1 MAENL
6 TLRNLL
12 KSVSGFIAEGSGGM
26 IQKLGFEMHEWTAFL
41 DKAETDTAWDSFQS
55 RRQSKKTTQSSNA
68 MSSMLGPQSSSS
80 KRPLEDD
87 SSNGN
92 HLKKSRTLS
101 GDTSLERPDSY
112 HLLMPMNSTVPPP
125 PHPPVPSMYPSAA
138 RSPQDNLF
146 SDVLRNGHANS
157 PVFMAP
163 TPTGT
168 PAHYTT
174 PSTSSTYS
182 SYMPP
187 IGIGVD
193 QGMNSLP
200 YPSNKNGS
208 VASQQHILPTPQND
222 EPDDEEGSI
231 LELRDPKKIEAFK
244 LIKYATSQDY
254 IHLQLNH
261 ALSGTISRTT

>member
-1 MAENL
+1 
-6 TLRNLL
+6 
-12 KSVSGFIAEGSGGM
+12 M

-68 MSSMLGPQSSSS
+68 MSSMLGPQSGPS

-87 SSNGN
+87 GSNGN
-92 HLKKSRTLS
+92 QTKKSRTLS
-101 GDTSLERPDSY
+101 GDPSMERSDSY
-112 HLLMPMNSTVPPP
+112 HLLMPMNSAVPP
-125 PHPPVPSMYPSAA
+125 PHPSAPSMYPSTA
-138 RSPQDNLF
+138 RSPQENIF

-168 PAHYTT
+168 PAHYTA

-200 YPSNKNGS
+200 YPHNKN
-208 VASQQHILPTPQND
+208 VASQQRILPRQND
-222 EPDDEEGSI
+222 EPDDEEGSL
-231 LELRDPKKIEAFK
+231 LELRDPKTTEAFK
-244 LIKYATSQDY
+244 LIKYATPQG
-254 IHLQLNH
+254 
-261 ALSGTISRTT
+261 LSPCNLSSLLLGTISTTT

>member
-12 KSVSGFIAEGSGGM
+12 KSVAGFIAEGDGGM

-41 DKAETDTAWDSFQS
+41 DKAETDTAWESFQARKHS
-55 RRQSKKTTQSSNA
+55 QKTSQSSTA
-68 MSSMLGPQSSSS
+68 MSSMLGPQSAAL

-87 SSNGN
+87 APSAN

-101 GDTSLERPDSY
+101 SDTSVERSDGY
-112 HLLMPMNSTVPPP
+112 HLLMPMSSTVPPP
-125 PHPPVPSMYPSAA
+125 HPPAPSIYPPAA
-138 RSPQDNLF
+138 RSPQENIF
-146 SDVLRNGHANS
+146 SEVLRNGHANS
-157 PVFMAP
+157 PVFMGP
-163 TPTGT
+163 TSSGTPT
-168 PAHYTT
+168 HYPT

-187 IGIGVD
+187 MGIGVD

-200 YPSNKNGS
+200 YPPNKNGTIP
-208 VASQQHILPTPQND
+208 SQQRILPTPQDD
-222 EPDDEEGSI
+222 EPDDEEASL

-244 LIKYATSQDY
+244 LIKYATTLGSY
-254 IHLQLNH
+254 LLAI
-261 ALSGTISRTT
+261 